1 MPANAGSPRPCRPDV
16 RGPAWLHSSLG
27 RVASFLVLHKNHQHR
42 CLLSMKKRT
51 AIQASLALLAII
63 VVCWVAYGLS
73 HPPKARAV
81 RYQGVNT
88 VRNASV
94 ALSSTSAP
102 PVVQP
107 NRQK

>member
-1 MPANAGSPRPCRPDV
+1 
-16 RGPAWLHSSLG
+16 
-27 RVASFLVLHKNHQHR
+27 
-42 CLLSMKKRT
+42 MKKRT
-51 AIQASLALLAII
+51 AIQAALALLAITLL
-63 VVCWVAYGLS
+63 CWVAYGLS
-73 HPPKARAV
+73 HPPKARPL

-102 PVVQP
+102 PVIQP